1 MIEIRP
7 PLSFLIIIKKNML
20 KTQLKIYL
28 IIGAIFIIGLI
39 LGYIWG
45 SNQGLKQGK
54 KEVEEKYQSKIEE
67 LYPTP
72 PEPEEVFSFSGEIK
86 EIKDKTLTVE
96 TPLPAANPF
105 EEPKTEIKTV
115 GITKTTEFV
124 KAAEKSREEIA
135 EERVAIL
142 EAQKENSKLEISPL
156 ELYKKE
162 VPILFSDFKVGDT
175 IVAETDE
182 NIKGKTE
189 FTAKTIMLVISQS
202 GGEQNNQ

>member
-1 MIEIRP
+1 M
-7 PLSFLIIIKKNML
+7 S
-20 KTQLKIYL
+20 KTQLKIYFIL
-28 IIGAIFIIGLI
+28 GIVLIIGLI
-39 LGYIWG
+39 LSYIWG

-54 KEVEEKYQSKIEE
+54 KEIEEKYQSKIEE

-115 GITKTTEFV
+115 GITETTEFV
-124 KAAEKSREEIA
+124 KAIERSPEELA
-135 EERVAIL
+135 KKEESLRKAI
-142 EAQKENSKLEISPL
+142 KENPDSPL
-156 ELYKKE
+156 EFFKKE
-162 VPILFSDFKVGDT
+162 VPILFSDFKAGNT
-175 IVAETDE
+175 ITAETDE

-189 FTAKTIMLVISQS
+189 FTAKKIRMLILPKKEQS
-202 GGEQNNQ
+202 NQ